1 MIVVDTN
8 VLAYFWVP
16 GEFTEAARRLATL
29 DGDWKVPPLWRS
41 EFRNVLA
48 TLVRN
53 GRMKEGTAV
62 DIVRAAENQMVEGE
76 CAVDSEA
83 ILRLAASSGAS
94 AYDCEFVAL
103 ATDLDVALVTS
114 DQKLVRAF
122 PGRARLLADSVREA
136 R

>member
-8 VLAYFWVP
+8 VLAYFWIP
-16 GEFTEAARRLATL
+16 GDSTEAAQRLAAL
-29 DGDWKVPPLWRS
+29 DGDWKAPPLWRS

-53 GRMKEGTAV
+53 GRMKEATALET
-62 DIVRAAENQMVEGE
+62 VRSAEKQMAEGE

-103 ATDLDVALVTS
+103 ATELDVVLVTS
-114 DQKLVRAF
+114 DRRLARAF
-122 PGRARLLADSVREA
+122 PDRAHLLADAVGEGG
-136 R
+136 